1 MNRRQ
6 AIKTA
11 FSATAVATVLRP
23 WMLAAQEAPP
33 KPAVVEG
40 TTVNV
45 DPATGADT
53 NSGTKESPL
62 RTLAEAAR
70 RVNQTDGTGPMT
82 VILSEGVYAVGETA
96 TFKPERRSFTET
108 DRLTIRAEV
117 LPDDP
122 DWHTGR
128 MPTLIHTL
136 PLTGPKARGP
146 LTPEKQPVHYRVV
159 NSLFAGN
166 KKLTCSGTGA
176 YLGFKD
182 IDPSFLE
189 LINTKVSDESVAIEL
204 DETKKNYLHPVAGS
218 EAAKIGVGLFLK
230 PTE

>member
-70 RVNQTDGTGPMT
+70 RVNQADGTGPMT

-96 TFKPERRSFTET
+96 TFKPERRRFTKT
-108 DRLTIRAEV
+108 DRLTIRAEGGAGQRGGGQRWGLRHAQRRRHVRPSVREPGRRRRHRTDRALV
-117 LPDDP
+117 LRDAP
-122 DWHTGR
+122 H
-128 MPTLIHTL
+128 
-136 PLTGPKARGP
+136 
-146 LTPEKQPVHYRVV
+146 
-159 NSLFAGN
+159 
-166 KKLTCSGTGA
+166 
-176 YLGFKD
+176 
-182 IDPSFLE
+182 
-189 LINTKVSDESVAIEL
+189 
-204 DETKKNYLHPVAGS
+204 
-218 EAAKIGVGLFLK
+218 
-230 PTE
+230 